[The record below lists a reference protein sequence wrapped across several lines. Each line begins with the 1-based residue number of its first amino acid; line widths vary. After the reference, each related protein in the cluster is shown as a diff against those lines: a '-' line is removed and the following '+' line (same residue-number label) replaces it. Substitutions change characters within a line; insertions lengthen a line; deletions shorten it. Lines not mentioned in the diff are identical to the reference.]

1 MSDYDNFQTEVAR
14 LLTQPELQG
23 AKYFTITLLADE
35 AGNLQWGV
43 QTLWCGYT
51 ETSPRREI
59 RKGRLY
65 RGEAQRG
72 FYLEFGEPA
81 LLVNDEKDLSIWLS
95 FGGHGVVLESIGLE
109 HFPDLVGARV
119 SAQDS
124 GGLGFRHIDGLA
136 AGKLQHAPS
145 KKLRMEVLNRDGRRC
160 LICGRSAAF
169 YVDVELHVR
178 HAVPWG
184 HGGLTEIENLI
195 TLCKTCHDGLDPHYD
210 LPLAGLLREKYPS
223 PKPKYLDDISNYQRW
238 VNARGNSGA

>member
-1 MSDYDNFQTEVAR
+1 MNDYATFQTEVVR
-14 LLTQPELQG
+14 LLTQAEVQG
-23 AKYFTITLLADE
+23 AKYFTVTLLADE
-35 AGNLQWGV
+35 SGGLQWGV
-43 QTLWCGYT
+43 QTMWCGYT
-51 ETSPRREI
+51 DSTPRREI

-65 RGEAQRG
+65 RGEAQRA

-81 LLVNDEKDLSIWLS
+81 LLVNNEKDLSIWLA
-95 FGGHGVVLESIGLE
+95 FGGHAVILDQIGLE
-109 HFPDLVGARV
+109 HFPDLVGAHV

-124 GGLGFRHIDGLA
+124 GGLGFRYIDGLP

-145 KKLRMEVLNRDGRRC
+145 KALRMQVLNRDGRRC

-169 YVDVELHVR
+169 YVDVELHVH

-210 LPLAGLLREKYPS
+210 LPLTKLLGEKYPK
-223 PKPKYLDDISNYQRW
+223 PRPKYLDELSNYQQW
-238 VNARGNSGA
+238 VKARGKSRT